1 MPAPCAVRRPAI
13 AVQLFQLAK
22 PARNYRSQANKCP
35 ISDPGQP
42 TNPPFLPL
50 RATQGH
56 ARFLVFWP
64 VVSSQSVGSHSLSK
78 NSTSSYRT
86 LEAALRLIPLL
97 PANLTPGHVSR
108 KRRTMNRCGL
118 ILLVVALALT
128 GSGCSG
134 IVSGANNSAQVAPM
148 VTMQPA
154 NQTVTAGETA
164 APPLAAPGAAPPTSH
179 RKKKSVAPTV
189 GAS

>member
-1 MPAPCAVRRPAI
+1 MPAPFAVRRPAI
-13 AVQLFQLAK
+13 AVRLFQLSK
-22 PARNYRSQANKCP
+22 PPRNYRSQANNGP

-42 TNPPFLPL
+42 TNAPFLPL

-108 KRRTMNRCGL
+108 KRRTMRSEEHTSELQSPDHLVCR
-118 ILLVVALALT
+118 LLL
-128 GSGCSG
+128 
-134 IVSGANNSAQVAPM
+134 
-148 VTMQPA
+148 
-154 NQTVTAGETA
+154 E
-164 APPLAAPGAAPPTSH
+164 
-179 RKKKSVAPTV
+179 KKKPSHM
-189 GAS
+189 